1 MNIEKT
7 TGNKPPLAKKNPMYV
22 YQKMRV
28 IGVAFWMTGCLRLY
42 KDGDAFGVV
51 FRPWH
56 PVTWALLVL
65 AIPPCAL
72 SSSHLLEVVPLKL
85 NSFWRKNKAQLQF
98 ATPWSRLDSFKDF
111 DFSAT
116 VK

>member
-1 MNIEKT
+1 MDTEKT
-7 TGNKPPLAKKNPMYV
+7 TEKSPALARKKHTHV
-22 YQKMRV
+22 FQKMRA
-28 IGVAFWMTGCLRLY
+28 IGIVLWMTGCVRLH
-42 KDGDAFGVV
+42 KDGDAFEGI

-65 AIPPCAL
+65 AVLPCAL
-72 SSSHLLEVVPLKL
+72 TGSRLLEVVPLRL
-85 NSFWRKNKAQLQF
+85 NSFWQKNKAQLQLV
-98 ATPWSRLDSFKDF
+98 APWSRLDSLKAF